1 MNRYLGLQFEDIL
14 NRISQY
20 CSFSLGKQELLDTVP
35 SFSELK
41 IKLECKRTKEA
52 LDCTVRY
59 SSMPFSGIK
68 DITNVLEVALKDGV
82 CSGTDLI
89 DVVNH
94 EQGLTGVFNYMR
106 KVEIDTPC
114 LNELTNAL
122 HSHPEI
128 ARKIESCI
136 SVYGEVLSSAS
147 LHLASIRKRLK
158 SIDGELMRTAQNFI
172 QNNSSRLMDS
182 IVATRNNRV
191 VVLAKISEKNSLG
204 GLIHGESASGQ
215 TAYVEPACLLPLN
228 NEKQSLI
235 SEEQEEIERILFECS
250 QIVKSGAKHYL
261 DNLETLAVL
270 DALFAKARFG
280 KEENGII
287 PELSKEQELFFKSA
301 RHPFIDPEKVVA
313 NTYTL
318 KAPIRVLLITG
329 PNTGGKTVSLKLI
342 GLFVL
347 MTYSGIPV
355 LAEEALVPFFDEVY
369 LDITDDQS
377 IEQSLS
383 TFSAHISKLAHITSK
398 ATKKSLVLL
407 DEVGSGTDPKEGE
420 SLAIAIL
427 NDLRQ
432 KGCMTLATTH
442 FGRLKTY
449 GKRHKDILLASV
461 QFDMETMAPTFRYI
475 EGLTG
480 QSNALSI
487 ARRFGLK
494 ESILKEAQ
502 FLKQQSKS
510 TEDELIEK
518 LETQILEA
526 EAKND
531 EIQKKLTELRQ
542 LEASLRK
549 EKDALAMNRENLMD
563 KARLDAEKVVEE
575 IRAEA
580 ELYFEEIKE
589 RAQEIKPHEINVF
602 RKSLDS
608 LVKTEEEIN
617 EEYRPF
623 TVGDTVSLK
632 NSMQIGRI
640 VSSSN
645 GKFIIEVNGMKITAK
660 EDQLRHREKVVEKKK
675 PKNRHIVH
683 TKPQVS
689 MECNLIGLR
698 VDEALP
704 IYEKYMDDALL
715 AGLGSVR
722 IIHGVGTGALRTA
735 IWNRLKKRKDVE
747 YRVGGQGEG
756 GVGATVV
763 TFVSHK

>member
-1 MNRYLGLQFEDIL
+1 MNQYLGLQFEDIL
-14 NRISQY
+14 SRISQY
-20 CSFSLGKQELLDTVP
+20 CSFSLGKQELMNTVP

-41 IKLECKRTKEA
+41 IRLECKRTKEA
-52 LDCTVRY
+52 LDCTIRY

-68 DITNVLEVALKDGV
+68 DITNPLSVALKDGV
-82 CSGTDLI
+82 CSGMDLI
-89 DVVNH
+89 DIVDH
-94 EQGLTGVFNYMR
+94 ERGLVGVLNYMR
-106 KVEIDTPC
+106 KVELDTPC
-114 LNELTNAL
+114 LNELCNAL
-122 HSHPEI
+122 HLHPEI

-136 SVYGEVLSSAS
+136 SPYGEVLNSAS
-147 LHLASIRKRLK
+147 PRLASIRKRLRN
-158 SIDGELMRTAQNFI
+158 IDSELMSTAQNFI
-172 QNNSSRLMDS
+172 SANSSRLMDS
-182 IVATRNNRV
+182 IVATRNNRI

-235 SEEQEEIERILFECS
+235 SEEQEEVERILFECS
-250 QIVKSGAKHYL
+250 QTVKDGARHYL
-261 DNLETLAVL
+261 DNLQTLAVL

-280 KEENGII
+280 KEENGMI
-287 PELSKEQELFFKSA
+287 PELSKNQELYFKFA
-301 RHPFIDPEKVVA
+301 RHPFIDPAKVVA

-318 KAPIRVLLITG
+318 KDPIRVLLITG

-355 LAEEALVPFFDEVY
+355 LAEEAIVPFFDEVY

-526 EAKND
+526 EAKNE
-531 EIQKKLTELRQ
+531 EIQKKLAELK
-542 LEASLRK
+542 EIENSLRK
-549 EKDALAMNRENLMD
+549 EKDALAMNRENIMD
-563 KARLDAEKVVEE
+563 KARIEAEKAVEE
-575 IRAEA
+575 IRVEA

-589 RAQEIKPHEINVF
+589 RAQEIKPHEINQF
-602 RKSLDS
+602 RKKLDT
-608 LVKTEEEIN
+608 LVKTEEEI
-617 EEYRPF
+617 EEVYRPF
-623 TVGDTVSLK
+623 AIGDTVSLK
-632 NSMQIGRI
+632 NSMQIGKI
-640 VSSSN
+640 ISGSN

-660 EDQLRHREKVVEKKK
+660 EDQLRHREKVAEKKK

-698 VDEALP
+698 VDEALEV
-704 IYEKYMDDALL
+704 YEKYMDDALL

-735 IWNRLKKRKDVE
+735 IWNRLKKRKDIE

-763 TFVSHK
+763 TFVSRK